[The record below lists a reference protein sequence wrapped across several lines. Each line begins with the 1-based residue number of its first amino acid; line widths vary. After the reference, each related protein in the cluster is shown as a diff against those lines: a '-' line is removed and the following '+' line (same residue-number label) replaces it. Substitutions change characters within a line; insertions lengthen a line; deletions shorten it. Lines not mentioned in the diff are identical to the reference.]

1 MQSSVK
7 IQTIETPV
15 ISIAEKHQETLDE
28 SVSRL
33 LTRAENSRGLKLES
47 LRGRVSVSVEKYLLK
62 YEPNPNKN
70 EVKEFVDALNADDLC
85 LIVACENGDESAWE
99 EMVTKFD
106 ATVKSAARKISNN
119 TEDAEDLASSIWAE
133 LYGLKEKDGKAK
145 GKLSYY
151 SGRGSL
157 AGWLRAVVSQL
168 AVDQFRK
175 QSKFVQIEEARE
187 FENLANESSEK
198 DENTTLVAHGESP
211 EEILSRTET
220 QNDLKDAFRVAM
232 QSLEAEDR
240 LILKLYYFDDLKLKD
255 IGNTLGFHEATAS
268 RKLVRVQQDLRK
280 SVEKALAEKH
290 GWKQEEVKRH
300 LAESASK
307 LDISLE
313 KMFGLVAIAFL
324 LQDFFR

>member
-33 LTRAENSRGLKLES
+33 LTRAGNSRGLKLEN

-99 EMVTKFD
+99 EMVKKFD
-106 ATVKSAARKISNN
+106 STVKSAARKISNN

-198 DENTTLVAHGESP
+198 DENNTLVAHGESP

-220 QNDLKDAFRVAM
+220 QKDVKDAFREAM
-232 QSLEAEDR
+232 KNLEAEDR

-255 IGNTLGFHEATAS
+255 IGQTLGFHEATAS

-280 SVEKALAEKH
+280 SVEKSLAEKH
-290 GWKQEEVKRH
+290 GWKQDEVKRH
-300 LAESASK
+300 LADSASK

-313 KMFGLVAIAFL
+313 KMFGIFIFAMLM
-324 LQDFFR
+324 QDFFR